1 MCVLY
6 LDRQGATLG
15 LREGRLRLTAK
26 DEILA
31 DVPVEQVDQVFV
43 YGQVQVTTAA
53 LGALLD
59 RGVSVSLLTQ
69 RGWLHGHLQGETGG
83 QVQRR
88 AAQYAWLREP
98 AAALPFARTVIVAKL
113 RNQARLLQRWGH
125 TDTQKLLVRAIR
137 RARTC
142 TDAQRL
148 RGLEG
153 AAARVYFSA
162 CAARLAE
169 SEFRFPRR
177 RRHPAFDPV
186 NALLSF
192 GYTLLLAEVRSACAG
207 RGLDPYAGFFHVANG
222 AQPACALDLLEPLR
236 VWVDALVFGLLRR
249 GTLVPADFVTD
260 EHGCR
265 LADGRR
271 GVFYQAWQALMT
283 EPVYWRGRSSS
294 RRAIAH
300 AQVAELAA
308 CLDDPARP
316 LRPFLSSEIGRM
328 ALSPVSPLPEQSRHD
343 D

>member
-26 DEILA
+26 NETLA

-43 YGQVQVTTAA
+43 YGQVQITTAA

-59 RGVSVSLLTQ
+59 RSVSVSLLTQ
-69 RGWLHGHLQGETGG
+69 RGWLHGHLQGESGG

-88 AAQYAWLREP
+88 AAQYAWLRDP
-98 AAALPFARTVIVAKL
+98 ATALPLARAVIIAKL
-113 RNQARLLQRWGH
+113 RNQARLLRRWGL
-125 TDTQKLLVRAIR
+125 TREQGFIVRVLR
-137 RARTC
+137 RVRGC
-142 TDAQRL
+142 TDVRRL

-153 AAARVYFSA
+153 VAARVYFAA
-162 CAARLAE
+162 CGRRLAD
-169 SEFRFPRR
+169 SDLRFFGR
-177 RRHPAFDPV
+177 RRHPAPDPV
-186 NALLSF
+186 NALLSL

-249 GTLVPADFVTD
+249 GAFAPDDFAID

-265 LADGRR
+265 LTDGRR
-271 GVFYQAWQALMT
+271 GSFYQAWQTLLT
-283 EPVYWRGRSSS
+283 EPLIWRGQSTC

-300 AQVAELAA
+300 AQVAGLAA
-308 CLDDPARP
+308 CLDEPGRR
-316 LRPFLSSEIGRM
+316 LQPFLASEIGRS
-328 ALSPVSPLPEQSRHD
+328 SPQPAAE
-343 D
+343 